1 MKTNKSILLIKSA
14 IIAFVLTTLY
24 SVIPFQ
30 AVCAEIPNNV
40 FRFHILANSDTE
52 EDQTLKLK
60 VRDKVLERTKILFD
74 TANSKS
80 DAEEFV
86 KANLETIEE
95 IAQNEVYKNGYNYPV
110 KAEIVNMHFDTRHY
124 ESYTLPAGMYD
135 ALRITI
141 GNAKGHNWWCVMF
154 PPLCFVDVTSGIVPD
169 ESKEVMKS
177 NLSDEEYSLIS
188 EQSADVKVKFK
199 IVEVLQNF
207 TISGIFM

>member
-60 VRDKVLERTKILFD
+60 VRDKVLEERQFKD
-74 TANSKS
+74 TITS
-80 DAEEFV
+80 
-86 KANLETIEE
+86 ETIEE

-141 GNAKGHNWWCVMF
+141 GNAKGHNWWCVMY
-154 PPLCFVDVTSGIVPD
+154 PSICISTADEGKDRAKDV
-169 ESKEVMKS
+169 
-177 NLSDEEYSLIS
+177 LSDDEYSLVT
-188 EQSADVKVKFK
+188 DDKVEYKFF
-199 IVEVLQNF
+199 IVELFQK
-207 TISGIFM
+207 IFV